1 MKLVNIEIESY
12 IRPDYSTIKE
22 GLAFN
27 MFDYSGFNKDSGILS
42 IILGISSPYSMIRDK
57 ARKCN

>member
-27 MFDYSGFNKDSGILS
+27 MFDYSGFKQLS
-42 IILGISSPYSMIRDK
+42 KVLMLKIR
-57 ARKCN
+57 